1 VSQIGEN
8 SKVFPGWWLA
18 AALFVILFNTAG
30 MGFWVFPVFIGS
42 LQQEFGWTMTQI
54 SVSAAIFA
62 IIFGISSPIVGML
75 FARFGARKTMLAA
88 ALLATVVDLCYAS
101 LQSLWMLYAISLVAG
116 FVVAGTTLV
125 PAQALITNWFDKY
138 RGRAMAVTMLGVG
151 AGGFIL
157 PPLNE
162 FLIRLW
168 GWRFT
173 WVFACVVLWAVV
185 IPLIAIF
192 VRTRP
197 SDVGLLPD
205 GATPGEEIDGKTA
218 ATMRGLPVKCAVK
231 TQAFW
236 LLIGIYILQLIGLS
250 ALNFH
255 FVPFAQQEA
264 GFSSQQAAFFYGL
277 AACFSIAG
285 RLVFGWLADRYKPAL
300 LTAVTGVL
308 LACGPAFVWLFIIQ
322 AGLRDVDLL
331 WLYSVPYG
339 MGIGAFA
346 VILPI
351 LVGRCFG
358 ELHFSKLMG
367 LVMSGF
373 AVGIIAGI
381 PVAAKI
387 FDTTGSY
394 EIMFIGCVLA
404 FIISAV
410 LAVMIQPERYQAEF
424 ETK

>member
-1 VSQIGEN
+1 
-8 SKVFPGWWLA
+8 
-18 AALFVILFNTAG
+18 

-62 IIFGISSPIVGML
+62 IVFGLSSPAVGML

-88 ALLATVVDLCYAS
+88 ALLATVVNLCYAG
-101 LQSLWMLYAISLVAG
+101 LQNLWMLYAISLLAG

-125 PAQALITNWFDKY
+125 PAQALITNWFDKF
-138 RGRAMAVTMLGVG
+138 RGRAMALTMLGVG
-151 AGGFIL
+151 VGGFLL

-173 WVFACVVLWAVV
+173 WVFACIVLWVVV

-205 GATPGEEIDGKTA
+205 GATPDEQGDGKTA
-218 ATMRGLPVKCAVK
+218 TAMRGLPVKRAVK
-231 TQAFW
+231 TQTFW
-236 LLIGIYILQLIGLS
+236 LLVGIYILQLMGLS

-255 FVPFAQQEA
+255 FIPFAEQEA
-264 GFSSQQAAFFYGL
+264 RFTSQQAAFFHGL

-285 RLVFGWLADRYKPAL
+285 RLLFGWLADRYKPAL
-300 LTAVTGVL
+300 LTAIDGVL
-308 LACGPAFVWLFIIQ
+308 LACGPALVWLFIIR
-322 AGLRDVDLL
+322 GGFRHVDLL
-331 WLYSVPYG
+331 WLYSIPYG
-339 MGIGAFA
+339 IGIGAYA

-381 PVAAKI
+381 PVAARI

-394 EIMFIGCVLA
+394 EIMFIGCVSV

-410 LAVMIQPERYQAEF
+410 FAVMIKPERYEAEF
-424 ETK
+424 ETR